1 MPPNQNRTR
10 RMHLVT
16 TPEEYEMAE
25 ALANRRGLTVSDIV
39 RLQIREAY
47 EREFGTGEAA
57 KAKPKRK
64 R

>member
-1 MPPNQNRTR
+1 
-10 RMHLVT
+10 
-16 TPEEYEMAE
+16 MAE
-25 ALANRRGLTVSDIV
+25 ALANRKGLTISDIV
-39 RLQIREAY
+39 RLQIRDAY